1 MCYFTRSVIFHP
13 RDLVTCRAASDV
25 ISPSGPRVSFRHA
38 EEQILLLIHS
48 PQAIPL
54 EYLKDTFQTTRLVVA
69 TDAIKAAS
77 GDTDLI

>member
-1 MCYFTRSVIFHP
+1 MCYLTRSVIFHP
-13 RDLVTCRAASDV
+13 RDLVTRCVASDV

-38 EEQILLLIHS
+38 KEQILLLIHS

-69 TDAIKAAS
+69 TDAIKAAADDS
-77 GDTDLI
+77 DYA